1 MGYSPWGHKK
11 SDMTKPSTASNLKT
25 LLASLTSCPATF
37 LLLHSA
43 SDRPVVLLFSD
54 QSCFCLKALA
64 LVVPSG

>member
-1 MGYSPWGHKK
+1 MGYSPWGHKE
-11 SDMTKPSTASNLKT
+11 SDMAKPSTASNLKT
-25 LLASLTSCPATF
+25 LLDNLTSCPATF